1 MDSTTHIKPQR
12 HRSQSLWYAQQ
23 AGLPVRMSYTI
34 SETARYSGMSEY
46 QLRQAI
52 RSGELAA
59 KTPGGSL
66 RGARIPV
73 AAMDRWLES

>member
-1 MDSTTHIKPQR
+1 MLPESTALT
-12 HRSQSLWYAQQ
+12 SGALAF
-23 AGLPVRMSYTI
+23 AVECGLPPRMSYTV
-34 SETARYSGMSEY
+34 A
-46 QLRQAI
+46 
-52 RSGELAA
+52 GELAA

>member
-1 MDSTTHIKPQR
+1 MLPESTALT
-12 HRSQSLWYAQQ
+12 SGALAF
-23 AGLPVRMSYTI
+23 AVECGLPPRMSYTVA
-34 SETARYSGMSEY
+34 ETARYSGLSEY

-66 RGARIPV
+66 LGARIPV

>member
-1 MDSTTHIKPQR
+1 MLAKAPALTSGA
-12 HRSQSLWYAQQ
+12 LAF
-23 AGLPVRMSYTI
+23 AVECGLPPRMSYTVA
-34 SETARYSGMSEY
+34 ETARYSGMSEY

-73 AAMDRWLES
+73 AAMDTWLES

>member
-1 MDSTTHIKPQR
+1 MLPEASALT
-12 HRSQSLWYAQQ
+12 SGALAF
-23 AGLPVRMSYTI
+23 AVECGLPPRMSYTVA
-34 SETARYSGMSEY
+34 ETARYSGMSEY